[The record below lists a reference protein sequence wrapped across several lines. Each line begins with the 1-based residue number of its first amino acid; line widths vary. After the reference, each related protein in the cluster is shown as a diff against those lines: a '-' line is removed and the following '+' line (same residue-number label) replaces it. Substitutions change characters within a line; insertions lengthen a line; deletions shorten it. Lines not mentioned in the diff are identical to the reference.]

1 MMVDTVFLEK
11 GLKATFDQAMEGI
24 LNQRDMQA
32 AAALYTEVPST
43 SASEKYGFLGD
54 FPQVQEWLGDKVAG
68 GLADYGYSIVNKD
81 WYTAIDIDRNEL
93 KDDQLGRILPRI
105 QGMAKALGGH
115 KLDLLVWLLDNS
127 LTQLAFDGAAYFAN
141 RAAPNDNLL
150 AGAGVTLA
158 NILTDLAAARAAML
172 QFTTDQGRVLGLT
185 FDTIIVPSA
194 LEFTMLQAVT
204 APLAGAGGG
213 APDWTFNPWSR
224 WVKNVIALP
233 QLSDTNDWYAFCT
246 SQWMK
251 PMVYQLR
258 EGTNMELDE
267 TQSAR
272 NRKLTY
278 SANMRSNAGYGLPL
292 LGVRI
297 VN

>member
-54 FPQVQEWLGDKVAG
+54 FPQVQEWLGDTVAG

-185 FDTIIVPSA
+185 FDTIFVPSA
-194 LEFTMLQAVT
+194 LGFTMLQAVT